1 MFIEEME
8 RDLYNGKLATDP
20 SETRKLKRGLLR
32 QDRAI
37 GNLKAAFNYL
47 AGRTDVDAEDIGL
60 LGCF

>member
-8 RDLYNGKLATDP
+8 RDLYNCRLATDP
-20 SETRKLKRGLLR
+20 SETRKLKCGLLR

-37 GNLKAAFNYL
+37 GDLKAAFNYL
-47 AGRTDVDAEDIGL
+47 AGCTDVDAEDIGS